1 MEKAV
6 ESSSKEVK
14 SPIRQTGL
22 YKIHQNK
29 GTMHRIAFLSAVFA
43 AQTMFAAAIL
53 TTDADMGFIENQGV
67 GGRRDVVASHLN
79 PAIAEIA
86 SPDGMRTG
94 ISTAMAQYG
103 EASVLVSGRAA
114 QAGID
119 RRFEGVSGTASASIT
134 DSIYFDNYADAA
146 TLRFRSF
153 MERDNGPN
161 SGHSIT
167 AQLLINGEE
176 DINGIGR
183 VDVPLVPGERVSYA
197 VFLSVASVAFDAPG
211 ERIASTGA
219 IFRLTGLTLLDSAGN
234 PTTSPVRYFTE
245 SGAQY
250 PFFNASFGGTASA
263 VPEPSAFLLVG
274 SAGLVV
280 ACWRLRQRLQSR

>member
-6 ESSSKEVK
+6 DSSGKEVK
-14 SPIRQTGL
+14 SPITKTGL
-22 YKIHQNK
+22 SKIHQNK

-43 AQTMFAAAIL
+43 AQMFGAAIL

-67 GGRRDVVASHLN
+67 GGRRDVVTSHLN

-103 EASVLVSGRAA
+103 EAEARVTGSAQ
-114 QAGID
+114 QAGLD

-153 MERDNGPN
+153 MQRSGGPN
-161 SGHSIT
+161 SGHSST

-176 DINGIGR
+176 DTNGFGR
-183 VDVPLVPGERVSYA
+183 IDVPLAPGERVTYA

-211 ERIASTGA
+211 ERIASTSA
-219 IFRLTGLTLLDSAGN
+219 TFRLGSLTLLDSAGN
-234 PTTSPVRYFTE
+234 PITSTVHYFTE

-250 PFFNASFGGTASA
+250 QFDNASFGGTASA
-263 VPEPSAFLLVG
+263 VPEPSAFLLIG
-274 SAGLVV
+274 SAGMVI
-280 ACWRLRQRLQSR
+280 ACYRLRQRLQSR